1 MSKEDTINFKAGE
14 TNYEVFFSPNDEH
27 TEVYEKDNPKNG
39 LIFESHKQLI
49 SFVNFLTDII
59 EDKVG

>member
-1 MSKEDTINFKAGE
+1 MSQDITKFKAGDKQ
-14 TNYEVFFSPNDEH
+14 YEVFFSPNDEH
-27 TEVYEKDNPKNG
+27 VEVYETDDPKEG

-49 SFVNFLTDII
+49 SFINFLTDVI